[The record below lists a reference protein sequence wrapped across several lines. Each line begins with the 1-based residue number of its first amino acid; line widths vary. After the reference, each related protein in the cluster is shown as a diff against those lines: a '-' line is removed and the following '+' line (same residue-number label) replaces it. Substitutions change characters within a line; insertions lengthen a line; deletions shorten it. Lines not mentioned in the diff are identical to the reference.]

1 MPLSDIPRNV
11 QILTAADVYSALR
24 ETRVYKDGKPVDVAL
39 NILIGDWKKW
49 GDDVDIME
57 ILEKMVMP

>member
-1 MPLSDIPRNV
+1 
-11 QILTAADVYSALR
+11 LTAADVYSALR